1 MKRYD
6 AMRTPGPE
14 RWLALDEQE
23 RIALVAAY
31 HRRTRVKLPN
41 LQLHA
46 AFHVVVEN
54 QLAEGTSGVHE
65 ALERLMGA
73 GLDRHDAIHAIGS
86 VVTRCLWE
94 AMNRRRR
101 PADVAGDYL
110 RRLKRLTAKAW
121 LKGAG

>member
-6 AMRTPGPE
+6 AMRPPDPE

-31 HRRTRVKLPN
+31 HRRTRAKLPN

-46 AFHVVVEN
+46 AFHAVVEN
-54 QLAEGTSGVHE
+54 QLAEGTAGVHE
-65 ALERLMGA
+65 ALERLMGE
-73 GLDRHDAIHAIGS
+73 GLDRHDAVHAIAS

-94 AMNRRRR
+94 AMHRRRR

-121 LKGAG
+121 LEGAD